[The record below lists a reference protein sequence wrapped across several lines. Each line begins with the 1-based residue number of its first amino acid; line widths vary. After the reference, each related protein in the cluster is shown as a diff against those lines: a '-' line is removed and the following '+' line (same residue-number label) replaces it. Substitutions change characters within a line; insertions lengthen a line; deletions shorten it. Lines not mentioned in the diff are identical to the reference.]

1 MSTSGVKWAAAVIP
15 IELSIM
21 QPTITV
27 IPCAR
32 AIAIIR
38 IASRRLPHFA
48 SLMLIPSTF
57 PTSGGMSAA
66 VSQLSSAMTGSGCQ
80 TPSDELQRVNGWIN
94 SGSTEATE
102 TGRNAVGGESAAI
115 PLPARDSPNRPNHA
129 EVANLGYESA
139 ALTS

>member
-38 IASRRLPHFA
+38 IASRRLHFA

-57 PTSGGMSAA
+57 PTRGGMSGA
-66 VSQLSSAMTGSGCQ
+66 VSQLVRDHQDVGAPPKVSARPSS
-80 TPSDELQRVNGWIN
+80 
-94 SGSTEATE
+94 
-102 TGRNAVGGESAAI
+102 
-115 PLPARDSPNRPNHA
+115 
-129 EVANLGYESA
+129 
-139 ALTS
+139 